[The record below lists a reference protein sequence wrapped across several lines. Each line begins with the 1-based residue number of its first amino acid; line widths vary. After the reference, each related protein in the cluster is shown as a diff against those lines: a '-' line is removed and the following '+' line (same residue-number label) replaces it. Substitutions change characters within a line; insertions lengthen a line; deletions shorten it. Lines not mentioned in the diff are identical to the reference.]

1 METLHKHNDKRGIL
15 PRGVHL
21 LWCVTLVLLAIN
33 AGLLYGIFFSSE
45 GIPGYHQQR
54 THIKDLEAKVRAL
67 QKENS
72 RLFEKI
78 QNLKSDP
85 LAQEKLVR
93 QHLGWTRPN
102 ELVIEFPS
110 PEAEPPR

>member
-1 METLHKHNDKRGIL
+1 METHQKRDERKGLL

-21 LWCVTLVLLAIN
+21 LWCVAIVLMAVN
-33 AGLLYGIFFSSE
+33 AGLIYGIFFSSQ

-54 THIKDLEAKVRAL
+54 KHIKDLEVKVRDL

-78 QNLKSDP
+78 QSLKSDP

-93 QHLGWTRPN
+93 QHLGWTRQN
-102 ELVIEFPS
+102 ELVIEFP
-110 PEAEPPR
+110 PPTADSAR